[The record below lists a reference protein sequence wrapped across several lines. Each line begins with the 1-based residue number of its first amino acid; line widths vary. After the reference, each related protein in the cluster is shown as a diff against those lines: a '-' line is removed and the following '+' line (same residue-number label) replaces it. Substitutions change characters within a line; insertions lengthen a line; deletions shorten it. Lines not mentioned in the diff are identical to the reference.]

1 MQGAQGHRLTIRL
14 ACAAIL
20 IGLSVGACG
29 AGPSGT
35 VMPAACPLSE
45 TSGVLTADGDR
56 LGIAHLLIRWPDG
69 WTVRQAAGRLVV
81 ADQGGTTRAGAGD
94 LVRLP
99 GGNAGDAWIACPDL
113 QVLSPSAPAGSA
125 G

>member
-14 ACAAIL
+14 AFAAIL

-29 AGPSGT
+29 TGPSGT
-35 VMPAACPLSE
+35 VIPAACPLSE

-56 LGIAHLLIRWPDG
+56 LGVGHQPIRWPDG
-69 WTVRQAAGRLVV
+69 WNLREDTGRLVIE
-81 ADQGGTTRAGAGD
+81 DQAGTTRAGAGD

-113 QVLSPSAPAGSA
+113 QVLSPASPVGASG
-125 G
+125 